1 MGGDFSIVNFSLAV
15 WNDKNEGTK
24 AVLY

>member
-1 MGGDFSIVNFSLAV
+1 MEGDFSIVNFSLTV
-15 WNDKNEGTK
+15 WNDKNEDAK